1 MQNDETCNHCHAHIP
16 WGWFQSQLQW
26 AKQGKGKALSDS
38 RLAGFQQ
45 QCEKHKCTS
54 SQPLFEVKNKF
65 YLRYVVP
72 EKSLPPS
79 LGPIMSPSPFHCGAR
94 HLPGGSMVTCDPKK
108 RSLVTLKSPVTCDPK
123 KRSLATLF
131 L

>member
-1 MQNDETCNHCHAHIP
+1 MQNDETCNHSHAHIP

-94 HLPGGSMVTCDPKK
+94 HLPGTDAGQSWLPSRPQASSFATKTRRPAPASRWMV
-108 RSLVTLKSPVTCDPK
+108 L
-123 KRSLATLF
+123 
-131 L
+131 